1 MLQKVMFF
9 IGWVFVT
16 IGISTTTNDA
26 IIGPALMVVIGLA
39 LIKAVE
45 VMEGGKNEEDTER
58 ARS

>member
-1 MLQKVMFF
+1 MLQKIMFF

-16 IGISTTTNDA
+16 IGISSTTSDA

-45 VMEGGKNEEDTER
+45 VMEGGQNEEDTER